1 MAKPLV
7 SVIIPVRNTG
17 KVAIGIIDNLLR
29 GTYSELE
36 IIVVD
41 DGSTDDSLATLKQI
55 KDKRVKVFNKPNG
68 GASSARNYGIKKATG
83 TLIAFVDSD
92 DGVKK
97 TFIEK
102 LVSAMDDPKVAL
114 AATGLCHKKL
124 STGLVRNVYLDE
136 FSRKPNEKLET
147 YVLRSLIHDGRM
159 YPVFNKLFRTDIINK
174 NKVAFDETLKFA
186 EDTKF
191 VLDYLRAGSGDVK
204 FVLEPLYIYNYGT
217 ETSSVKKL
225 EGIWK
230 NWQRAFKNLKAWVG
244 KPDMTQKKLLS
255 KIYLKWRLSWIK
267 VKYG

>member
-7 SVIIPVRNTG
+7 SVIIPVYNTG
-17 KVAIGIIDNLLR
+17 KAAIRIIDDLLR

-36 IIVVD
+36 IIIVD
-41 DGSTDDSLATLKQI
+41 DGSTDDSLAILQQI
-55 KDKRVKVFNKPNG
+55 KDKRAKVFNKTNG

-83 TLIAFVDSD
+83 MLVSFVDSD
-92 DGVKK
+92 DGVEK

-102 LVSAMDDPKVAL
+102 LVSAMNAPETTL
-114 AATGLCHKKL
+114 AATGVCHKKL
-124 STGLVRNVYLDE
+124 STGLVRKVYLDE
-136 FSRKPNEKLET
+136 FNRKPNEKLET

-159 YPVFNKLFRTDIINK
+159 YPVFNKLFRADIIRK
-174 NKVAFDETLKFA
+174 NKIAFDETLKFA

-217 ETSSVKKL
+217 ETSSVKNL
-225 EGIWK
+225 EGVWK

-244 KPDMTQKKLLS
+244 KPDMTQKKLLHR
-255 KIYLKWRLSWIK
+255 IHLKWRLSWIK

>member
-7 SVIIPVRNTG
+7 SVIIPVYNTG
-17 KVAIGIIDNLLR
+17 KAAIKIIDDLLR

-41 DGSTDDSLATLKQI
+41 DGSTDDSLVILQQI
-55 KDKRVKVFNKPNG
+55 KDKRVKVFNKTNG
-68 GASSARNYGIKKATG
+68 GVSTARNYGIKKAAG
-83 TLIAFVDSD
+83 MLVSFVDSD
-92 DGVKK
+92 DGVEK

-102 LVSAMDDPKVAL
+102 LVSAMNAPETTL
-114 AATGLCHKKL
+114 AATGVCHKKL

-136 FSRKPNEKLET
+136 FSRKSNEKLET

-191 VLDYLRAGSGDVK
+191 VLDYLRAANGNIQ

-217 ETSSVKKL
+217 ETSSVKNL
-225 EGIWK
+225 EGVWK

-244 KPDMTQKKLLS
+244 KPDMTQKKLLH
-255 KIYLKWRLSWIK
+255 KIHLKWRLSWIK